1 MELISESATSTL
13 VKPWITVP
21 RVAETRV
28 LNILLVEDDAVDVM
42 NVKRAFSKN
51 HITNPL
57 FVAGDGL
64 EALRKLR
71 GDEIPRDRRLV
82 LLDLS
87 LPRMNGIEFLG
98 ELRRDPDLASIP
110 VVVLT
115 TSTDDQ
121 DRFDA
126 YNLNVAG
133 YLLKPVTF
141 SGFCDLMTAMNKYWA
156 VVEMPQER
164 GD

>member
-1 MELISESATSTL
+1 MREAATPTMISAM
-13 VKPWITVP
+13 WP
-21 RVAETRV
+21 RTEERI

-42 NVKRAFSKN
+42 NVKRAFTKN

-71 GDEIPRDRRLV
+71 GDEIPRDRRMV

-98 ELRRDPDLASIP
+98 EIRKDPQLSSIP

-115 TSTDDQ
+115 TSTDER
-121 DRFDA
+121 DRFAA

-141 SGFCDLMTAMNKYWA
+141 NGFCDLMTAMNKYWT
-156 VVEMPQER
+156 VVEMP
-164 GD
+164 